1 MNFEIKHAILKRDSV
16 DESFE
21 LLDSKNRFE
30 NKEYIVGIDS
40 DTLIG
45 MEIILAAILNNDFKN
60 WKKIKEQDKINSF
73 FNLLLKLGYKKEE
86 IEYILNKI

>member
-21 LLDSKNRFE
+21 LVDSKNHFE
-30 NKEYIVGIDS
+30 NEEYIVGIDS

-45 MEIILAAILNNDFKN
+45 IEIILAAILNNDFKN
-60 WKKIKEQDKINSF
+60 WNKIKEQDNINSF
-73 FNLLLKLGYKKEE
+73 FTLLLKLGYKKEE
-86 IEYILNKI
+86 IEYILNEI